1 MIRAVRNMRH
11 LFRIMNVLAQHDA
24 LFPLE
29 RIGAMRDLV
38 YAFTLINRRKRA
50 GRQPPGRRLATALA
64 KLGPSFIKLG
74 QALSTRP
81 DLIGAEVA
89 ADLADLQDRLPP
101 FPFTQARKILEE
113 DFDRPP
119 EELYRSFDPTPI
131 AAASIA
137 QVHFAVTVE
146 GADVAVKILRPGI
159 RAAFRRDIDV
169 FYWLAEIIE
178 RTQPSIRRL
187 KPVEAVAAFAQTV
200 EMEMDLRFEAAAAVE
215 FANNFSDD
223 KTLQI
228 PFVDWQR
235 TSQRVLTVERICG
248 TAIDESERL
257 IQAGINPRDVVAR
270 AANAFFN
277 MVFRDGFFH
286 GDLHPGNMFVGSKG
300 EVILIDFG
308 ITGRVDQQTRR
319 YLGEML
325 LGFLTA
331 DYRRVAEIHFE
342 AGYVPANRSVDAFTQ
357 ACRSVAEPI
366 FGRPMNEISIG
377 RLLGHLFKVTEAFG
391 METQPQLLLLQKT
404 MITAEGVG
412 RNLAPDVNMW
422 TLARPLIEKWIRET
436 LGPEARLRQMA
447 NDIVSSFEKI
457 PRLVTHSEQAAAMF
471 GHDGLKLH
479 PDTLAELPCRRG
491 LHFSALTLLP
501 WTLLAILLIFIFLS
515 R

>member
-1 MIRAVRNMRH
+1 MIRAVRNIHR

-38 YAFTLINRRKRA
+38 YAFTLLNRR
-50 GRQPPGRRLATALA
+50 RQAKQHPPGRRLAKALA
-64 KLGPSFIKLG
+64 ELGPSFIKLG

-81 DLIGAEVA
+81 DLIGEEVA
-89 ADLADLQDRLPP
+89 ADLTDLQDRLPP
-101 FPFTQARKILEE
+101 FPFAQARQILEE
-113 DFDRPP
+113 DFERPL
-119 EELYRSFDPTPI
+119 EELYSSFDPMPV

-137 QVHFAVTVE
+137 QVHFAVTVGGE
-146 GADVAVKILRPGI
+146 NVAVKILRPDI
-159 RAAFRRDIDV
+159 REAFRRDIDV

-178 RTQPSIRRL
+178 RTQPSVRRL

-215 FANNFSDD
+215 FANNFANDP
-223 KTLQI
+223 TFCI
-228 PFVDWQR
+228 PAVDWQR
-235 TSQRVLTVERICG
+235 TSQRVLTVERVHGI
-248 TAIDESERL
+248 AIDERERL
-257 IQAGINPRDVVAR
+257 IHVGIKPREVVTR

-286 GDLHPGNMFVGSKG
+286 GDLHPGNMFVGPKG

-308 ITGRVDQQTRR
+308 ITGRVDHQTRR

-377 RLLGHLFKVTEAFG
+377 RLLGHLFKVTETFG

-412 RNLAPDVNMW
+412 RHLASDVNMW
-422 TLARPLIEKWIRET
+422 TLARPLIESWIRET

-447 NDIVSSFEKI
+447 TDMASALEKI
-457 PRLVTHSEQAAAMF
+457 PRLVTYSEQAAAMF
-471 GHDGLKLH
+471 GHGGLKLH
-479 PDTLAELPCRRG
+479 PDTIAELTCRRN
-491 LHFSALTLLP
+491 LHATIVLP
-501 WTLLAILLIFIFLS
+501 WTLVVLLLIVLLLIH
-515 R
+515 